1 MIDKYAYIGVTRA
14 LRRKRR
20 INCRE
25 AARLL
30 YQARQLG
37 KAAEFIWRHRADADP
52 NEIVNMGSVT
62 RWQANALRKRAHSL
76 LMFCDEEILLL

>member
-1 MIDKYAYIGVTRA
+1 MIDKYSHIGVTRA
-14 LRRKRR
+14 LRRKLR
-20 INCRE
+20 IDCRE

-62 RWQANALRKRAHSL
+62 RWQANALRQRAHSL

>member
-20 INCRE
+20 IDCRE

-62 RWQANALRKRAHSL
+62 RWQANALRQRAHSL
-76 LMFCDEEILLL
+76 LTFCDEDILLL

>member
-1 MIDKYAYIGVTRA
+1 MIDKYAYIGVTRS

-62 RWQANALRKRAHSL
+62 RWQANALRQRAHSL
-76 LMFCDEEILLL
+76 LTFCDEEILLL

>member
-1 MIDKYAYIGVTRA
+1 MIDKYAHIGVTRA

-37 KAAEFIWRHRADADP
+37 KAAEFIWRHRTDAEPD
-52 NEIVNMGSVT
+52 EIVNMRSVT
-62 RWQANALRKRAHSL
+62 RWQANDLRHRAHYL
-76 LMFCDEEILLL
+76 LTFCDEEILLL

>member
-20 INCRE
+20 IDCRE

-62 RWQANALRKRAHSL
+62 RWQANALRQRAHSL
-76 LMFCDEEILLL
+76 LTFCDEEILLL

>member
-1 MIDKYAYIGVTRA
+1 MIDKYAHIGVTRA

-37 KAAEFIWRHRADADP
+37 KAAEFIWRHRTDAEPD
-52 NEIVNMGSVT
+52 EIVNHEVIDTLAGQ
-62 RWQANALRKRAHSL
+62 RPQAEGALPPNVL
-76 LMFCDEEILLL
+76 